1 MIIEGLSKQ
10 APPIIRDVDAIEM
23 GRNKI
28 QKRVSNKWTP
38 SRPHKLFQFPL
49 CGPSGN
55 LCRAN
60 KSCGIGFTIRCS
72 CLHQERDDAA
82 LAT

>member
-38 SRPHKLFQFPL
+38 SRPHKLFQFP
-49 CGPSGN
+49 SVW
-55 LCRAN
+55 
-60 KSCGIGFTIRCS
+60 TIREPVS
-72 CLHQERDDAA
+72 RK
-82 LAT
+82 